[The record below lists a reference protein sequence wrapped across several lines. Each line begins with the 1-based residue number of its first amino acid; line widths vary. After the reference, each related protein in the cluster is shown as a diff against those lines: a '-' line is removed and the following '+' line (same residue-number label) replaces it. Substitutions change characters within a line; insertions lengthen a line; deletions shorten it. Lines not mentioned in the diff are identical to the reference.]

1 MATSF
6 VEVYN
11 RFLNQITDDLYV
23 ELTLQDTLKDL
34 QTMLI
39 EALPLFEFPRKN
51 LFNYSINTIEMN
63 PEEVTKDD
71 FVVQE
76 NYSVDGEESVQSV
89 LVERSSFEE
98 DLTQEEIFIIS
109 KIMLNAW
116 LQRQITSIENTRMKY
131 SGTDFKMT
139 SQANHL
145 SKLINLQ
152 DKVKQ
157 EIHHFQRLYRRRRL
171 NDENMYESNWDI
183 FRKTNYWYDD

>member
-1 MATSF
+1 MATTF

-34 QTMLI
+34 QTMLLD
-39 EALPLFEFPRKN
+39 ALPQFEFPRKD
-51 LFNYSINTIEMN
+51 LFDYTVNVATLE
-63 PEEVTKDD
+63 PTEVTEDD
-71 FVVQE
+71 FVVEQI
-76 NYSVDGEESVQSV
+76 YATDSESVQSV
-89 LVERSSFEE
+89 LVERSSFNI
-98 DLTQEEIFIIS
+98 DLTSEEIFIIS

-145 SKLINLQ
+145 SKLLTLQ

-157 EIHHFQRLYRRRRL
+157 EIHHFQRLYRRRRIS
-171 NDENMYESNWDI
+171 DEGFYESNWDV
-183 FRKTNYWYDD
+183 FKKTNYWYDD